1 MCNPAWLP
9 LAPFT
14 WATATAMICFTFA
27 GYAPSANTALPKA
40 SNAAWAAGAR
50 SRRCYA
56 TSRVVGG
63 NILSH
68 MCCSSR
74 AGSSFFGIPRL
85 QKRIAQ
91 DDRIVMRFIV
101 RCEDQCNRATP
112 GQFLQ
117 FFDSNRLLLQ
127 LSAIAA
133 TEFGPAL
140 RVMAEPL
147 AQLSARRDILHP
159 AVDCRIRLAQPAW
172 PQSID
177 QHAHAIVGCRGLINP
192 FQPYTARR

>member
-1 MCNPAWLP
+1 
-9 LAPFT
+9 
-14 WATATAMICFTFA
+14 MICFTLA
-27 GYAPSANTALPKA
+27 GKAPSANTALPKA

-50 SRRCYA
+50 SRRCCA
-56 TSRVVGG
+56 SSRVVGG
-63 NILSH
+63 YILSD

-74 AGSSFFGIPRL
+74 AGSSFFSIPWL

-91 DDRIVMRFIV
+91 HDCIVMRFIV

-127 LSAIAA
+127 LPGIAA
-133 TEFGPAL
+133 TEFRPAL

-147 AQLSARRDILHP
+147 AQLGAGGEILHP
-159 AVDCRIRLAQPAW
+159 AIDRRIRLAQPAR

-177 QHAHAIVGCRGLINP
+177 QHAHAIVGCRGLIDP
-192 FQPYTARR
+192 FQPYMARR